1 MKSSIRNITHGV
13 PQGLILSPVLVIL
26 NVSHYLRSSN
36 LLFIMVF
43 ADDTSV
49 FIEEQSYAEVVK
61 VLNNDLIT
69 VSDWLMAN
77 KLTSN

>member
-1 MKSSIRNITHGV
+1 
-13 PQGLILSPVLVIL
+13 
-26 NVSHYLRSSN
+26 
-36 LLFIMVF
+36 MVF

-49 FIEEQSYAEVVK
+49 FIEKQSYAEVIE
-61 VLNNDLIT
+61 VLNNDLIA

>member
-1 MKSSIRNITHGV
+1 
-13 PQGLILSPVLVIL
+13 
-26 NVSHYLRSSN
+26 
-36 LLFIMVF
+36 MVF

-49 FIEEQSYAEVVK
+49 FIEEQSYAEVIK